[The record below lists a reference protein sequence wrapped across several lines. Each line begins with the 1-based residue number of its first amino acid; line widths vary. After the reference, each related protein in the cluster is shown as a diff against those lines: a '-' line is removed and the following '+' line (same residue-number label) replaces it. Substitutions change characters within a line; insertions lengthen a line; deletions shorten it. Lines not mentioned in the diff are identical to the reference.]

1 MTFQFNGWRKCVSA
15 VALAAALAVPGAAF
29 AETLTIASPGDAQP
43 KNILPIRAG
52 NTSWVQAVFEPLVRI
67 MPGDDTPQPVLAKS
81 WTVSED
87 GKTVTFELEDGVTF
101 HSGRPFTSADVKF
114 TLETAADKA
123 SASQFSFIASA
134 ISEIAT
140 PSDTEVVLT
149 LERPMP
155 NLFEFLSQT
164 VIVDK
169 DTYDQRADGK
179 VLVGTGPYKFADWVP
194 GASIRMVSYDGYR
207 DPSAHAFDEIDIA
220 VITDPTAM
228 ISALRSNRAQLAMQ
242 MQPRDAIELSG
253 NPMYQTVPTA
263 GSIYPLGVNVT
274 DAPFDDKRVR
284 QAVGYAIDRDRI
296 NQQIFDGLGTPTD
309 LFWPTSDEQAQ
320 HYAYNPD
327 KARELLKEAG
337 AEGATATVALHALPS
352 QRAIF
357 EIVQNNLT
365 DAGFKVE
372 ANILDPSTYGQQQ
385 IAGELGPVF
394 IQLHGMDGLSPAT
407 LLSAA
412 PALRDGNPS
421 HFWTDEYL
429 KLRDAVQSAA
439 NKQASDDAV
448 KALGDYLLDQAF
460 NLNILSAPTLS
471 VSTTN
476 LEGVEYTTTGY
487 IVFNHASGG

>member
-263 GSIYPLGVNVT
+263 GSLYPLGVNVT

-385 IAGELGPVF
+385 IAGELGPMF

-412 PALRDGNPS
+412 PALREGNPS

>member
-263 GSIYPLGVNVT
+263 GSLYPLGVNVT

-385 IAGELGPVF
+385 IAGELGPMF

-412 PALRDGNPS
+412 PALREGNPS

-439 NKQASDDAV
+439 TKQASDDAV

-476 LEGVEYTTTGY
+476 LKGVEYTTTGY

>member
-1 MTFQFNGWRKCVSA
+1 MTFQFNGWRKRVSA
-15 VALAAALAVPGAAF
+15 AALAAALAVPGAAF
-29 AETLTIASPGDAQP
+29 AETLTIATPSDAQP

-52 NTSWVQAVFEPLVRI
+52 NTSWLQAVFEPLVRI
-67 MPGDDTPQPVLAKS
+67 MPGTDDPQPVLARS
-81 WTVSED
+81 WTVSGD
-87 GKTVTFELEDGVTF
+87 GRTVSFELQDGVTF

-123 SASQFSFIASA
+123 SASQFDFIARA

-149 LERPMP
+149 LEKPMP

-169 DTYDQRADGK
+169 DSYDKRADGK
-179 VLVGTGPYKFADWVP
+179 ELVGTGPYKFVEWVP
-194 GASIRMVSYDGYR
+194 GASIRLEPYDGYR
-207 DPSAHAFDEIDIA
+207 DPDAHAFDDIDIA
-220 VITDPTAM
+220 IITDPTAM
-228 ISALRSNRAQLAMQ
+228 IAALRSNRAQLAMQ
-242 MQPRDAIELSG
+242 MQPRDVIELSG
-253 NPMYQTVPTA
+253 NPMYQTTPTA
-263 GSIYPLGVNVT
+263 GSLYPLGVNVT

-284 QAVGYAIDRDRI
+284 QAIGYAIDRDRI
-296 NQQIFDGLGTPTD
+296 NQQVFDGLGNPTD

-320 HYAYNPD
+320 HYAYNPE

-365 DAGFKVE
+365 DVGFKVE
-372 ANILDPSTYGQQQ
+372 ANILDTATYGQQQ
-385 IAGELGPVF
+385 IAGDLGPVF

-412 PALRDGNPS
+412 PALREGNPS
-421 HFWTDEYL
+421 HFWNDDYV
-429 KLRDAVQSAA
+429 KLRDAVQSAST
-439 NKQASDDAV
+439 KQASDEAV
-448 KALGDYLLDQAF
+448 KALGDYILDEAF
-460 NLNILSAPTLS
+460 NLNILTAPTLS
-471 VSTTN
+471 VSATS
-476 LEGVEYTTTGY
+476 LQGAEYTTTGY
-487 IVFNHASGG
+487 LVLNHASGG

>member
-263 GSIYPLGVNVT
+263 GSLYPLGVNVT

-385 IAGELGPVF
+385 IAGELGPMF

-412 PALRDGNPS
+412 PALREGNPS

-476 LEGVEYTTTGY
+476 LKGVEYTTTGY